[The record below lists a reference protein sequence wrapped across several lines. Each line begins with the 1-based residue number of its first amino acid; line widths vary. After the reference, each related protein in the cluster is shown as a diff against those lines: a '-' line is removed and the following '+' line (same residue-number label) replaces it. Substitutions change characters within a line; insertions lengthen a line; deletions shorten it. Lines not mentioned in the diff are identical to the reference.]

1 MSNPR
6 NTVNFDGILPEVVT
20 FKIDDSTITYSASSV
35 NGSAQVGLAVTLSSD
50 GTIGLV
56 GDGEAVVG
64 KLLKVEADD
73 KASVQVGGYMT
84 LAAGNGATLTLG
96 EKIVGALNALSA
108 EGYIRAV
115 ATATAAELGHCRGM
129 IIDNDTT
136 TAVVVRL

>member
-6 NTVNFDGILPEVVT
+6 NVVNYDGILPEVVT
-20 FKIDDSTITYSASSV
+20 FKIDDSTITYDATEE
-35 NGSAQVGLAVTLSSD
+35 NGSAQVGLAVNLSTDDTIRLVSD
-50 GTIGLV
+50 GEV
-56 GDGEAVVG
+56 VVG

-84 LAAGNGATLTLG
+84 LPGGASATLTLG
-96 EKIVGALNALSA
+96 EMIVGALGA
-108 EGYIRAV
+108 EDAKGYIRVV

-129 IIDNDTT
+129 IINNDTT